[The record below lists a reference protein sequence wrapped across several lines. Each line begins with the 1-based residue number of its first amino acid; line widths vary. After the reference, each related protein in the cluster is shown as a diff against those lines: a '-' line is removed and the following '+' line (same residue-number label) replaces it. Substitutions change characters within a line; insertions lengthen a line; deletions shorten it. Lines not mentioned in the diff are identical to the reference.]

1 VAEVNLKMLE
11 AEHRPE
17 FMRLQKQHRSELGRL
32 QVIDDALNGRTAR
45 VYAPRAASREYKHI
59 QNISPFNV
67 LPLPVSTIAQALYA
81 DGYRPTTEAPK
92 PSDDAGAAPSPG
104 DLVTGPRDDTGV
116 WAKVWQP
123 NRMDARQAVLY
134 RSAVSFGYS
143 YAVALPGS
151 PVPVIRPYSPKR
163 LTARYEDPGDEW
175 PVSAVAWSTDAVP
188 KRVVAEGVWSDS
200 DVPPG
205 CTAEQLTD
213 ELVLKWAR
221 IADQQAGTMPEWSLI
236 SASSH
241 GATVVPVVRY
251 LDSQGDPDCTP
262 LGKIEPLLPLQSQ
275 LDQIT
280 FNMLM
285 AQQFSAFKQKWV
297 TGMAIEEDENGAP
310 KRPFNSRV
318 DGILQSDSTDTK
330 FGEFSETDLNGYLL
344 ARDKTMMFVAT
355 VAQLPPHALI
365 ISSGMSNISAEALV
379 SLENSHRRDIAEHQS
394 SFGESHEQLMRLCS
408 RYLGDTAGWEDF
420 EAQTVWRDTTPRS
433 MGEVADALNKLLTLE
448 IPPEALWE
456 KVPGTTDTDLR
467 RWADLKG
474 AAQASKLIEQLMA
487 PPVPTA
493 PVEGA
498 PAAAPAASAQPGVPA
513 A

>member
-1 VAEVNLKMLE
+1 VDNLKALE
-11 AEHRPE
+11 EQYRPE
-17 FMRLQKQHRSELGRL
+17 LMRLQNQHRKELARL
-32 QVIDDALNGRTAR
+32 QLIEDALSGKASK
-45 VYAPRAASREYKHI
+45 VYAPRRASAEYRHI
-59 QNISPFNV
+59 MNIAPFNV
-67 LPLPVSTIAQALYA
+67 LPLPVATIAQALYA
-81 DGYRPTTEAPK
+81 DGYRPTTEAEQRAQGRP
-92 PSDDAGAAPSPG
+92 APEPG
-104 DLVTGPRDDTGV
+104 ELVTGPRDNSGV

-143 YAVALPGS
+143 YAVALPGR

-163 LTARYEDPGDEW
+163 VTARFADPGDEW
-175 PVSAVAWSTDAVP
+175 PISAVVWSTEAVP
-188 KRVVAEGVWSDS
+188 AQVSPGGDWATS
-200 DVPPG
+200 DVPAG

-213 ELVLKWAR
+213 TYVLTWAR
-221 IADQQAGTMPEWSLI
+221 ISDQQSGALPQWSLI
-236 SASSH
+236 AAATH
-241 GATVVPVVRY
+241 DATVVPVVRY
-251 LDSQGDPDCTP
+251 LDSQGDPDCAP

-285 AQQFSAFKQKWV
+285 AQQFAAFKQKWV

-310 KRPFNSRV
+310 KRPFNTRV
-318 DGILQSDSTDTK
+318 DAILQSESPDTK
-330 FGEFSETDLNGYLL
+330 FGEFAETDLNGYLL

-355 VAQLPPHALI
+355 ISQLPPHALI

-408 RYLGDTAGWEDF
+408 RYLGDVAGWEDF

-433 MGEVADALNKLLTLE
+433 MGEVADALTKLAAGLE

-456 KVPGTTDTDLR
+456 KVPNTTDTDLR
-467 RWADLKG
+467 RWADLK
-474 AAQASKLIEQLMA
+474 AAQQATDIVAQLLA
-487 PPVPTA
+487 PAVPTA
-493 PVEGA
+493 PVAAPQPGTQPAPVPQQTGA
-498 PAAAPAASAQPGVPA
+498 PAA
-513 A
+513 